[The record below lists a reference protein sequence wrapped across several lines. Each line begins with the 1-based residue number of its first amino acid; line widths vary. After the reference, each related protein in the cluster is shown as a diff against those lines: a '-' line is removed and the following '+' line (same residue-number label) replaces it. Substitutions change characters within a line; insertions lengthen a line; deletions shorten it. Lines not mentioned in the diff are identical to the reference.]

1 LEEQKKAKPID
12 VSQLPEGL
20 RALVDIP
27 SQDGKNAQGG
37 KQTASQEGGAMPAHE
52 TAPKTLLSPA
62 QDGKQAAIASAQN
75 SSPILLPEHSVPSQ
89 DSASAS
95 LPNHSVSSSGKE
107 SAPLRPKTSKE
118 QELDTLV
125 SKRQEIIEQLK
136 SKNPQV
142 AEARKKIT
150 AMLPSVRGAGASH
163 TMKLAEDA
171 ERIEFLIATEAD
183 TPKKERDLLKRLR
196 EIKSEL
202 SKHKEFDSARKAI
215 DAERAVLHSAMHE
228 IKSLERELAE
238 VRRKCDVAYAEVLA
252 ERKSAY
258 EQRQKGR
265 EERQHKRFEELQ
277 QRVRRERKKQYDSE
291 LAPYMKKHDDT
302 VSMEEIVQIE
312 KKEKKSE

>member
-12 VSQLPEGL
+12 VSELPEGL

-27 SQDGKNAQGG
+27 AQGG
-37 KQTASQEGGAMPAHE
+37 KPVDAQEGAA
-52 TAPKTLLSPA
+52 TALLA
-62 QDGKQAAIASAQN
+62 QPPNVAA
-75 SSPILLPEHSVPSQ
+75 ILLPEHSASPAKQPSP
-89 DSASAS
+89 D
-95 LPNHSVSSSGKE
+95 
-107 SAPLRPKTSKE
+107 RPKTAKE
-118 QELDTLV
+118 QELDTLIA
-125 SKRQEIIEQLK
+125 KRQEIIEQLK
-136 SKNPQV
+136 SKNPRV
-142 AEARKKIT
+142 AESRKKIA
-150 AMLPSVRGAGASH
+150 AMLPSIRGTPASH

-196 EIKSEL
+196 EIKAEL

-215 DAERAVLHSAMHE
+215 DAERSMLRSAMHE
-228 IKSLERELAE
+228 IKALERELAE
-238 VRRKCDVAYAEVLA
+238 TRRKCDAAYAEVLA

-265 EERQHKRFEELQ
+265 VERQQKRFEDLQ
-277 QRVRRERKKQYDSE
+277 QRVRKERKQQFDSE

-312 KKEKKSE
+312 RKGEKKGEA